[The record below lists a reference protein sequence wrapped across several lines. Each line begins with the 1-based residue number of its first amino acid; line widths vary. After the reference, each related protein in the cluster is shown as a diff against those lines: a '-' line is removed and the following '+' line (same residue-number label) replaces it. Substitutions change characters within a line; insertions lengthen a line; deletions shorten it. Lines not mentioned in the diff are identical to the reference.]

1 MHDRIKGGQ
10 NDNQVNCNSGDT
22 KNYLIGIMI
31 SGLVEGLKIK
41 MIRKDG
47 LSFFTKGESCKEK
60 VKCSRK

>member
-22 KNYLIGIMI
+22 KNYLIGILI

-47 LSFFTKGESCKEK
+47 LSFCPKGHHAKK
-60 VKCSRK
+60 N